1 MRGVRIDEN
10 KKAMLFTL
18 NEHSQWL
25 LSKALPRTKSRT
37 VDRALK
43 HYHDPGPPGLYVEV
57 DELPEG
63 VIPVD
68 ARIVRL
74 HTNRKA
80 YDAICDALTRERKR
94 VKELDEQIEELLK
107 AKKKRR
113 FFPFRRSK

>member
-1 MRGVRIDEN
+1 MKEN

-18 NEHSQWL
+18 NEHSQYL
-25 LSKALPRTKSRT
+25 LSMVVPRTKSKT

-63 VIPVD
+63 AIPHD
-68 ARIVRL
+68 AKIVRL

-80 YDAICDALTRERKR
+80 YDAIVDSLIKARKR
-94 VKELDEQIEELLK
+94 IKEQDAQIQELLEN
-107 AKKKRR
+107 KRR
-113 FFPFRRSK
+113 FFKFWRRK

>member
-1 MRGVRIDEN
+1 MKEN

-25 LSKALPRTKSRT
+25 LSQAIKRTKSKT

-43 HYHDPGPPGLYVEV
+43 HYHDPGPPGLYVEI

-63 VIPVD
+63 ALPVD
-68 ARIVRL
+68 VRIVRL

-80 YDAICDALTRERKR
+80 YDSICDALTKARNRIREQ
-94 VKELDEQIEELLK
+94 DEQIEKLLQ
-107 AKKKRR
+107 AKSKRR
-113 FFPFRRSK
+113 FFNFRRSK